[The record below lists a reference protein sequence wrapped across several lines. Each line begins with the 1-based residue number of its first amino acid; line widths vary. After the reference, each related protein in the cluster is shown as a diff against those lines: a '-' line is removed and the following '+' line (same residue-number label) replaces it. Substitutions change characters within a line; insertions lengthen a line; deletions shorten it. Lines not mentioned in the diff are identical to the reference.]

1 VFHAHKL
8 RDGSLPR
15 ARRARTGILPL
26 CSWNTSFGEPV
37 ADLVVAGAGMA
48 GLAAAV
54 RARELGADVVV
65 HEKGDRPG
73 GSMRLSS
80 CVVWRYREWE
90 TFRVECPAG
99 DPDLQRVVWEG
110 LDAALVWLE
119 SLGAAVVARETGNP
133 RTTGLRFDPAGLTD
147 ALVRQAGEVRVGEP
161 LLELPDGIPA
171 ILATGGFQG
180 DPELVR
186 RYVTPQRLVLRA
198 NPWSAGDGLRLA
210 RGRGAGLSAG
220 MGEFYG
226 RNLAAAPRIDPED
239 FVALAQVYAGHAAV
253 ENVRGER
260 FTPRHWADVD
270 VVQWTARQPGARAW
284 YVVPDAALGE
294 PVRERTVGELIE
306 AARAAGAP
314 VEHRQGATRLE
325 VVAAITTTLGG
336 IRVDA
341 RGRAA
346 DGLWAAGADVGGVS
360 TGGWSSALAAA
371 VVLGRVAA
379 EDALGYVA

>member
-1 VFHAHKL
+1 M
-8 RDGSLPR
+8 P
-15 ARRARTGILPL
+15 
-26 CSWNTSFGEPV
+26 
-37 ADLVVAGAGMA
+37 DLVVAGAGMA

-54 RARELGADVVV
+54 RARELGADVLV

-80 CVVWRYREWE
+80 AVVWRYREWE
-90 TFRVECPAG
+90 VFREECPGG
-99 DPDLQRVVWEG
+99 DPALQRAIWEG
-110 LDAALVWLE
+110 LDDALAWLE
-119 SLGAAVVARETGNP
+119 ALGAPVVARETCNP
-133 RTTGLRFDPAGLTD
+133 RTLGLRFDPEGLT
-147 ALVRQAGEVRVGEP
+147 ATLVRRAGSVRLGQP
-161 LLELPDGIPA
+161 LLEAPDGIPV

-180 DPELVR
+180 DAGLVR
-186 RYVTPQRLVLRA
+186 RYVTPEALVLRA

-210 RGRGAGLSAG
+210 LARGAALSPG

-226 RNLAAAPRIDPED
+226 RNLAAAPRIEPGD
-239 FVALAQVYAGHAAV
+239 FVALAQVYARHAVV

-260 FTPRHWADVD
+260 FRPGHWADLD

-284 YVVPDAALGE
+284 YLVPDEALAE

-314 VEHRQGATRLE
+314 VERVDGATRVE

-336 IRVDA
+336 VRVDG

-346 DGLWAAGADVGGVS
+346 DGLWAAGADAGGVS

-371 VVLGRVAA
+371 LVLGRAAA
-379 EDALGYVA
+379 EDALSR